1 MTISIAK
8 VSICFDY
15 LVTDA
20 VPTMISIT
28 TTSGVLRRAVA
39 ITLNTVGSSGTS
51 SFTASLGKTR
61 ANGCLGSLSKEK
73 SSDECGNGDFHDS
86 CVGAGYLAARMMPR
100 RIYTFD
106 ADINVASV
114 NAKSRKYLLCH
125 ILDWW
130 KIYRLRALAHH

>member
-1 MTISIAK
+1 MIISIAK

-39 ITLNTVGSSGTS
+39 IALNTVGSSGTS

-73 SSDECGNGDFHDS
+73 SSDECDNGDFHGS

-106 ADINVASV
+106 ADVSSV
-114 NAKSRKYLLCH
+114 NAKSRKYWLCH
-125 ILDWW
+125 ILDW
-130 KIYRLRALAHH
+130 